1 MAVLKCP
8 VRGKSF
14 ELFANVCMCSV
25 KVSESFC
32 WKQKFIGSQN
42 QGETSLSRSF
52 VKGFSLKM
60 VLEGV

>member
-1 MAVLKCP
+1 MAVLSVPLGVNLLNC
-8 VRGKSF
+8 
-14 ELFANVCMCSV
+14 LCSV
-25 KVSESFC
+25 RVSGSFC